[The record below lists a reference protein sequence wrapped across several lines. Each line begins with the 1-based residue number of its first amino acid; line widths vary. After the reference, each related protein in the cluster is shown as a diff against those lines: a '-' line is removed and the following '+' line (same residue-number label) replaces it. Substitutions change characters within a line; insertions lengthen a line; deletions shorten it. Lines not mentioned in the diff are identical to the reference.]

1 MSQLNSGR
9 NIANSIDTW
18 NAGLEVFMEELELL
32 PERLEELTLLLPER
46 LLVLV
51 LALPERELLT
61 SVLPER
67 LLELLELLPERLEL
81 TLLLELP
88 ERLAE
93 FDAALRVLLA
103 RLAAELEP
111 ARLLM
116 ELLAMS
122 TLLLSRRL
130 FS

>member
-1 MSQLNSGR
+1 MLLPER
-9 NIANSIDTW
+9 
-18 NAGLEVFMEELELL
+18 LLEELELL

-46 LLVLV
+46 LLV